1 MCALSMESSNTTAEI
16 IFRLWSGRMT
26 TNECY
31 EQSLLAR
38 LNEVERTRE
47 WLECELREVRNRIQ
61 RDGSQMKD
69 FIDWSGDKPKFNNIG
84 EWIK

>member
-1 MCALSMESSNTTAEI
+1 
-16 IFRLWSGRMT
+16 MT
-26 TNECY
+26 TNECH

-61 RDGSQMKD
+61 RECSQKKD
-69 FIDWSGDKPKFNNIG
+69 IIDWSGDRPKFNNVV
-84 EWIK
+84 EWVK

>member
-1 MCALSMESSNTTAEI
+1 
-16 IFRLWSGRMT
+16 MT

-47 WLECELREVRNRIQ
+47 WLERELREVRNRIQ
-61 RDGSQMKD
+61 REGSQKKD
-69 FIDWSGDKPKFNNIG
+69 IIDWPGDRPKFNNVG
-84 EWIK
+84 GWIK

>member
-1 MCALSMESSNTTAEI
+1 
-16 IFRLWSGRMT
+16 MT

-47 WLECELREVRNRIQ
+47 WLECELREVRNRIRREGGQ
-61 RDGSQMKD
+61 KKD
-69 FIDWSGDKPKFNNIG
+69 IIDWSGGRPKFNNIG
-84 EWIK
+84 EWVAK

>member
-1 MCALSMESSNTTAEI
+1 
-16 IFRLWSGRMT
+16 MT

-38 LNEVERTRE
+38 LDEVESTRA
-47 WLECELREVRNRIQ
+47 WLECELCEVRNRIQ
-61 RDGSQMKD
+61 REGSQKKD
-69 FIDWSGDKPKFNNIG
+69 IIDWSGDRPKFNNLW